1 MGIDQ
6 KLLRGA
12 LFMTLCVCLLFLSSN
27 ASRLLGVPSVQI
39 CDRQLESRLVE
50 LSVWEEQSL
59 DVYSME
65 PFSFNGYLSLKE
77 YLNKVV
83 DKKIML
89 FEILNGRARV
99 VFEQV

>member
-12 LFMTLCVCLLFLSSN
+12 LFMTLCVCLLFFSSN
-27 ASRLLGVPSVQI
+27 VSRLFGVPSTQSHS
-39 CDRQLESRLVE
+39 LEPQTSRVE
-50 LSVWEEQSL
+50 LGLWEEQSSG
-59 DVYSME
+59 VYRME
-65 PFSFNGYLSLKE
+65 QFSFNGYLSLKE

-83 DKKIML
+83 DKRIML
-89 FEILNGRARV
+89 FEIFNGRARV

>member
-12 LFMTLCVCLLFLSSN
+12 LFVTLCVCLLFLSSN
-27 ASRLLGVPSVQI
+27 MSRLLGVSSAQI
-39 CDRQLESRLVE
+39 CDGQLKSRLVE
-50 LSVWEEQSL
+50 LSLWEEQSL
-59 DVYSME
+59 DVYRME
-65 PFSFNGYLSLKE
+65 QFNFNGYLSLKE

-83 DKKIML
+83 DKRIML

-99 VFEQV
+99 VFEQA